1 MTVYRKL
8 KQENP
13 GATVMKKK
21 SPRPFRKFVLYRRED
36 ECHVSGTGTVA
47 EGIQFS
53 SGRCVIAWLTET
65 PSVSLYE
72 RIEDVEA
79 VHGHGGKT
87 VVRWIDADS

>member
-1 MTVYRKL
+1 MGG
-8 KQENP
+8 P
-13 GATVMKKK
+13 ASVMKEANSKY
-21 SPRPFRKFVLYRRED
+21 FRKFVLYRKED
-36 ECHVSGTGTVA
+36 ECHVSGTGAVA

-72 RIEDVEA
+72 SVEDVLA

-87 VVRWIDADS
+87 VIKWIDAVDS